1 MFKISFITY
10 IILQKLI
17 ISIIK
22 FDFITNKTKNPNLDF
37 IDTIIKNEIY
47 IEIKVGTP
55 KITIP
60 TYLSLDQY
68 SYYITGKNL
77 SGIYNEIS
85 SSSYKLKTDR
95 ESSYYKDMFEK
106 GFLSSENIYINDL
119 KNKELEIQD
128 FNFVLPSKEGIKLYP
143 SLIGL
148 GIENYY
154 MKTSG
159 FLYQLKQK
167 GIIDSYGWT
176 IKYNNN
182 DKGQI
187 IF

>member
-60 TYLSLDQY
+60 TYLSLEQ
-68 SYYITGKNL
+68 
-77 SGIYNEIS
+77 
-85 SSSYKLKTDR
+85 
-95 ESSYYKDMFEK
+95 
-106 GFLSSENIYINDL
+106 
-119 KNKELEIQD
+119 
-128 FNFVLPSKEGIKLYP
+128 
-143 SLIGL
+143 
-148 GIENYY
+148 
-154 MKTSG
+154 
-159 FLYQLKQK
+159 
-167 GIIDSYGWT
+167 
-176 IKYNNN
+176 
-182 DKGQI
+182 
-187 IF
+187 